1 METDRDPRRRDDGV
15 RIATGGKPRQGD
27 VKFSK
32 NIMIGSRLNQN
43 SMFDII
49 VIGGGPGG
57 SASAA
62 LLAQKGYSVLLLER
76 ERFPRFQIGESL
88 LPYNNELFKRLG
100 VWDQLKGG
108 SYIPKFGAT
117 FVTGDGDV
125 GYSFSFKRN
134 LPEKLAQS
142 FQVKRSEFDHL
153 LLKNA
158 ARNGVEVR
166 EEVRVVDVDL
176 SQPTVRV
183 KAVEGGET
191 KEFEA
196 RFVVDASGYGSV
208 IGSRYGQKAD
218 EKSLE
223 KVAFFA
229 HFTGVKPLGEGDES
243 GNTVIVILKNA
254 WFWLIPVSDE
264 ITSVGL
270 VVDREHFKTC
280 GLQPE
285 HLLQQTVASAPYVA
299 SLMEQAR
306 QTTPVFARKDFS
318 YRMKN
323 IVGENYALVGDAA
336 GFIDPIFSTGVFI
349 AMKSAEIAADAVEAR
364 LRTGTMRALRAY
376 ERRLQSAMSKYFGFI
391 SHFYRREFLEVFLQ
405 PQKRF
410 GLIKVV
416 VGVLA
421 GNVFERTRDR
431 WKLGLFFL
439 LVQIQKHRGL
449 IAPRISWDTLPAAA
463 TAMISEETF
472 V

>member
-1 METDRDPRRRDDGV
+1 
-15 RIATGGKPRQGD
+15 
-27 VKFSK
+27 
-32 NIMIGSRLNQN
+32 
-43 SMFDII
+43 MFDII

-100 VWDQLKGG
+100 VWDQLKQGD
-108 SYIPKFGAT
+108 YIPKFGAT
-117 FVTGDGDV
+117 FVTGDGEV

-142 FQVKRSEFDHL
+142 FQVKRSEFDL
-153 LLKNA
+153 LLLRNA
-158 ARNGVEVR
+158 AREGVDVR
-166 EEVRVVDVDL
+166 EEVRVLDVDL
-176 SQPTVRV
+176 SGSTVRIR
-183 KAVEGGET
+183 AVENGAT
-191 KEFEA
+191 NDFES
-196 RFVVDASGYGSV
+196 RFVVDASGHGSV
-208 IGSRYGQKAD
+208 IGSRYGQRRD

-223 KVAFFA
+223 KISFFA
-229 HFTGVKPLGEGDES
+229 HFQGVKPLGKGEDS

-254 WFWLIPVSDE
+254 WFWLIPVSEE

-270 VVDREHFKTC
+270 VVDRGHFHTC
-280 GLQPE
+280 GLEPE
-285 HLLQQTVASAPYVA
+285 HLLHQTIASAPYVA
-299 SLMEQAR
+299 SLMEHAR
-306 QTTPVFARKDFS
+306 RTTKIFSRKDFS

-349 AMKSAEIAADAVEAR
+349 AMKSAELAADAVDAR
-364 LRTGTMRALRAY
+364 LSRGTMRPLHAY
-376 ERRLQSAMSKYFGFI
+376 QRKLESAMSRYFSFI
-391 SHFYRREFLEVFLQ
+391 SNFYRREFLEVFLQ
-405 PQKRF
+405 PHKRF
-410 GLIKVV
+410 GLIRVV

-439 LVQIQKHRGL
+439 LVRIQKHRGL
-449 IAPRISWDTLPAAA
+449 VAPRIAWDTLPSAAK
-463 TAMISEETF
+463 AMISEETF

>member
-1 METDRDPRRRDDGV
+1 
-15 RIATGGKPRQGD
+15 
-27 VKFSK
+27 
-32 NIMIGSRLNQN
+32 
-43 SMFDII
+43 MFDVI

-100 VWDQLKGG
+100 VWDQLKQGD
-108 SYIPKFGAT
+108 YIPKFGAT

-153 LLKNA
+153 LLRNA
-158 ARNGVEVR
+158 GKEGVDVR

-176 SQPTVRV
+176 SQPTVRIR
-183 KAVEGGET
+183 AVENGVT
-191 KEFEA
+191 KEFES
-196 RFVVDASGYGSV
+196 RFVVDASGHGSV
-208 IGSRYGQKAD
+208 IGSRYGEKKD

-223 KVAFFA
+223 KISFFA
-229 HFTGVKPLGEGDES
+229 HFEGVKPLGEGDDS

-254 WFWLIPVSDE
+254 WFWLIPVSEE

-270 VVDREHFKTC
+270 VVDREHFQTC

-285 HLLQQTVASAPYVA
+285 HLLHQTIARSPYVA
-299 SLMEQAR
+299 SLMEKAR
-306 QTTPVFARKDFS
+306 QTTQIFSRKDFS

-323 IVGENYALVGDAA
+323 IVGQNYALVGDAA

-349 AMKSAEIAADAVEAR
+349 AMKSAELAADAVGERLAR
-364 LRTGTMRALRAY
+364 GTMRPLKAY
-376 ERRLQSAMSKYFGFI
+376 ERKLQSAMSRYFGFI
-391 SHFYRREFLEVFLQ
+391 SNFYRREFLEVFLQ
-405 PQKRF
+405 PHKRF

-421 GNVFERTRDR
+421 GNVFERSKDR
-431 WKLGLFFL
+431 WRLALFFL
-439 LVQIQKHRGL
+439 LVRIQKRGL
-449 IAPRISWDTLPAAA
+449 VAPRISWDTLPSAAK
-463 TAMISEETF
+463 AMISEETF

>member
-1 METDRDPRRRDDGV
+1 
-15 RIATGGKPRQGD
+15 
-27 VKFSK
+27 
-32 NIMIGSRLNQN
+32 
-43 SMFDII
+43 MFDVI

-62 LLAQKGYSVLLLER
+62 LLAQKGYAVLLLER

-100 VWDQLKGG
+100 VWDQLKQGD
-108 SYIPKFGAT
+108 YIPKFGAT

-142 FQVKRSEFDHL
+142 FQVKRSEFDL
-153 LLKNA
+153 LLLRNA
-158 ARNGVEVR
+158 AREGVDVR

-176 SQPTVRV
+176 SGPSVKVR
-183 KAVEGGET
+183 AIENGAT
-191 KEFEA
+191 HDFES
-196 RFVVDASGYGSV
+196 RFVVDASGHGSV
-208 IGSRYGQKAD
+208 IGSRYGQKRD

-223 KVAFFA
+223 KISFFA
-229 HFTGVKPLGEGDES
+229 HFEAVKPLGVGEDS

-254 WFWLIPVSDE
+254 WFWLIPVSEE

-280 GLQPE
+280 GLEPE
-285 HLLQQTVASAPYVA
+285 RLLHQTIASAPYVA
-299 SLMEQAR
+299 SLMENAR
-306 QTTPVFARKDFS
+306 QTTQIFSRKDFS

-323 IVGENYALVGDAA
+323 IVGWNYALVGDAA

-349 AMKSAEIAADAVEAR
+349 AMKSAELAADAVDAR
-364 LRTGTMRALRAY
+364 LSRGTMRPLKAY
-376 ERRLQSAMSKYFGFI
+376 QRTLQSAMSRYFSFI
-391 SHFYRREFLEVFLQ
+391 SNFYRREFLEVFLQ
-405 PQKRF
+405 PHKRF

-421 GNVFERTRDR
+421 GNVFGRTRDR
-431 WKLGLFFL
+431 WRLALFFL
-439 LVQIQKHRGL
+439 LVRIQKHRGT
-449 IAPRISWDTLPAAA
+449 IAPRIAWDTLPSAAK
-463 TAMISEETF
+463 AMISEETF

>member
-1 METDRDPRRRDDGV
+1 
-15 RIATGGKPRQGD
+15 
-27 VKFSK
+27 
-32 NIMIGSRLNQN
+32 MIGSRQN
-43 SMFDII
+43 LKSMFDII

-62 LLAQKGYSVLLLER
+62 FLAQKGYSVLLLER

-100 VWDQLKGG
+100 VWDQLKQGD
-108 SYIPKFGAT
+108 YVPKFGAT
-117 FVTGDGDV
+117 FVTGDGEL

-158 ARNGVEVR
+158 AREGVDVR
-166 EEVRVVDVDL
+166 EEVRVVDVEL

-183 KAVEGGET
+183 RAVENGVT
-191 KEFEA
+191 KEFES
-196 RFVVDASGYGSV
+196 RFVVDASGHGSV
-208 IGSRYGQKAD
+208 IGSRYGEKKD

-223 KVAFFA
+223 KISFFA
-229 HFTGVKPLGEGDES
+229 HFRGVKPLGEGDDS

-254 WFWLIPVSDE
+254 WFWLIPVSEE

-285 HLLQQTVASAPYVA
+285 HLLHQTIAKAPYVA
-299 SLMEQAR
+299 SLMQHAR
-306 QTTPVFARKDFS
+306 QTTQVFSRKDFS

-323 IVGENYALVGDAA
+323 IVGQNYALVGDAA

-364 LRTGTMRALRAY
+364 LSRGTMRPLKVY
-376 ERRLQSAMSKYFGFI
+376 ERRLQSAMTRYFGFI
-391 SHFYRREFLEVFLQ
+391 SNFYRREFLEVFLQ
-405 PQKRF
+405 PNERF

-421 GNVFERTRDR
+421 GNVFERSRDR
-431 WKLGLFFL
+431 WKLAFFFL
-439 LVQIQKHRGL
+439 LVLIQKHRGM
-449 IAPRISWDTLPAAA
+449 IAPRIAWDTLPSAAK
-463 TAMISEETF
+463 AMISEETF